1 MSARTLEKRDTK
13 TKLLAEIDEYE
24 RKANIEIHK
33 LEQHDLKDIANI
45 LKKDMNEVMA
55 VAKELKATTST
66 DEAKKLEH
74 KLESAL
80 GPFKAMVK
88 MNTWIFIIRI

>member
-1 MSARTLEKRDTK
+1 MTLGVSARTLEKRDTK
-13 TKLLAEIDEYE
+13 TKLLAEVDEYQ

-33 LEQHDLKDIANI
+33 LEQHGLKDIANI
-45 LKKDMNEVMA
+45 LRKEMNEVMA
-55 VAKELKATTST
+55 IAKELEATTSAA
-66 DEAKKLEH
+66 EAKKLEN

-88 MNTWIFIIRI
+88 IIMLIF